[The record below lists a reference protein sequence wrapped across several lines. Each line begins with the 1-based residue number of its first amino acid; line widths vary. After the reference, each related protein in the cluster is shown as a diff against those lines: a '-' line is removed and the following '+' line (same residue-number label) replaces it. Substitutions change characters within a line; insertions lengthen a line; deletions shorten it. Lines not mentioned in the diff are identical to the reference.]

1 MSEEMNLVR
10 DLAVILISAG
20 AFTII
25 SRALKQPLV
34 LGYIIAGVLIGPNVD
49 FFFGISS
56 NEAVHEWSEIGLI
69 FMMFGL
75 GLEFSFKKLLK
86 VGSGALVTAGSKFI
100 GVFILGFITGQ
111 ALGWTSMESIFLGGL
126 LSMSST
132 AVVLKSYEDMGL
144 KDKPYAGMVF
154 GTLVVEDLIAIL
166 LMVLLSTLAV
176 SKEFE
181 GQEMLFNLTKL
192 GFFLILW
199 FLVGIYVIPTIL
211 KKARKYLNDE
221 ILLIVSIGLCFGM
234 VTLATA
240 VGFSSALG
248 AFVMG
253 SILAETIESEHIVRL
268 VSPIKDLFGA
278 IFFISV
284 GMMVSPSVI
293 IENWA
298 IILVLTLFVIL
309 THILFSA
316 AGIILSGG
324 GTKNAVHTGFSLAQ
338 LGEFGFIIA
347 GVGVTLG
354 VMRDFIYPVIIA
366 VSVITTFTTPY
377 MIKLASPAY
386 SFLEKKLPPS
396 WLDRIDSMERK
407 EKRTVAEQSEWK
419 KYLKPYS
426 LRLVLY
432 GVIIIAIII
441 ASKAFL
447 EPLAAKILPSLSA
460 FWKNLI
466 LCVITIAAMSPFF
479 LGLVSNSE
487 AMHTSML
494 KLRKEKEANL
504 WPLIGLS
511 LLRTF
516 IAIGFIMSVIAS
528 HFDLAGWTII
538 LILIAAVAFILI
550 ARKSFMKNIA
560 IEKQFMSNLNE
571 KEILERKKTP
581 VATSIRT
588 KMAGYDVHIEPV
600 DISPD
605 SSFIG
610 LKMKEIPFRSESG
623 ANIIKIQRG
632 SKNIVIPGGDVVIY
646 PNDRLLAVGSTEQL
660 RNLRRMINLSL
671 EIPQETEQE
680 FNVVPITLGAD
691 SYLTGSTLRDVSLRD
706 YGCMV
711 VSVLRGDEI
720 ITNPRPDFHFAERD
734 TVWIAGDTSSLD
746 WISN

>member
-1 MSEEMNLVR
+1 M
-10 DLAVILISAG
+10 
-20 AFTII
+20 
-25 SRALKQPLV
+25 
-34 LGYIIAGVLIGPNVD
+34 LIGPNVD

-86 VGSGALVTAGSKFI
+86 VGSGALVTAGSKFV
-100 GVFILGFITGQ
+100 GVFILGYITGQ

-132 AVVLKSYEDMGL
+132 AVVLKSYDDMGL

-181 GQEMLFNLTKL
+181 GKEMLFNLTKL

-199 FLVGIYVIPTIL
+199 FLVGIYVIPTLL
-211 KKARKYLNDE
+211 KKTRKYLNDE

-253 SILAETIESEHIVRL
+253 SILAETIESEHIGKL

-293 IENWA
+293 IGNWA
-298 IILVLTLFVIL
+298 IILVLTLFVML
-309 THILFSA
+309 THIIFSA

-324 GTKNAVHTGFSLAQ
+324 GVKNAVHTGFSLAQ

-347 GVGVTLG
+347 GVGVSLG

-377 MIKLASPAY
+377 MIKLAPGAY
-386 SFLEKKLPPS
+386 NLLEKKLPPA
-396 WLDRIDSMERK
+396 WLERINSMERK

-419 KYLKPYS
+419 KYLKPYA

-432 GVIIIAIII
+432 GVILMAIII

-447 EPLAAKILPSLSA
+447 EPLVAKVLPSL
-460 FWKNLI
+460 
-466 LCVITIAAMSPFF
+466 
-479 LGLVSNSE
+479 
-487 AMHTSML
+487 
-494 KLRKEKEANL
+494 REKESNI

-516 IAIGFIMSVIAS
+516 IAIGFIMSVISS
-528 HFDLAGWTII
+528 HFNLAGWTII
-538 LILIAAVAFILI
+538 LILIAAVTFMLI

-560 IEKQFMSNLNE
+560 IEKQFITNLNE
-571 KEILERKKTP
+571 KEILERRKTP

-600 DISPD
+600 DISAD
-605 SSFIG
+605 SSFVG

-660 RNLRRMINLSL
+660 KNLRKMINSSL
-671 EIPQETEQE
+671 QTTPEPEQE
-680 FNVVPITLGAD
+680 FNVVPIILEAD

-720 ITNPRPDFHFAERD
+720 ITNPRPDFHFAEGD
-734 TVWIAGDTSSLD
+734 TVWIAGDISSLD